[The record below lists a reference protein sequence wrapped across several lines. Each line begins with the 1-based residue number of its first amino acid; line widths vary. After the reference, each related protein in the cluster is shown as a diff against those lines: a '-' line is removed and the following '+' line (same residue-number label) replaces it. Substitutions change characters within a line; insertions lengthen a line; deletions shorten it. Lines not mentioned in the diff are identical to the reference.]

1 MSILDLG
8 PIPNP
13 DPSPSPTPGPSPNPA
28 VCDSKFG
35 DKVATCAELKKFA
48 SCAQLVT
55 LNDYQTK
62 LKALGCS
69 KDQADAQW
77 NNVHSCLCGEKEKG
91 LSVPVII
98 IISVAGAVVLGVVIY
113 LLARKKK

>member
-1 MSILDLG
+1 MS
-8 PIPNP
+8 IPNP
-13 DPSPSPTPGPSPNPA
+13 GPHRLPNPGPSPSPS
-28 VCDSKFG
+28 VCDSTFG
-35 DKVATCAELKKFA
+35 GKALTCAELKKYI
-48 SCAQLVT
+48 SCAKLMPSKQYKDQLIR
-55 LNDYQTK
+55 K
-62 LKALGCS
+62 EKCS

-77 NNVHSCLCGEKEKG
+77 NNVHSCLCGEKG